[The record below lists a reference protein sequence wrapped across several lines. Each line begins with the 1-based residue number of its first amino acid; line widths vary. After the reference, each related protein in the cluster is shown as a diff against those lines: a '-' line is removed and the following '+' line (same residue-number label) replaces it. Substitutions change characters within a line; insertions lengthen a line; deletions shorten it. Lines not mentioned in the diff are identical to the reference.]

1 MADEPPSA
9 IVVDAS
15 IAIAIARREPAATAA
30 RSLLRVA
37 SGGRLLVPDHFWLE
51 LVNALVRRY
60 SATSEEAVEALRE
73 LDEVGFESV
82 RTDRP
87 LLLAAIDLQQR
98 HGLSAYDAI
107 YLALAEVEGA
117 RLLTLDQRLADA
129 AGARAIRLEGIGPRR
144 LAEERA
150 EYAGEPIDWAR
161 FGPYL
166 ARLRAE
172 AREDLRGGRG

>member
-1 MADEPPSA
+1 MFDDPLSA

-30 RSLLRVA
+30 RSLLRVRA
-37 SGGRLLVPDHFWLE
+37 GGRLLVPDHFWIE
-51 LVNALVRRY
+51 LTNVLVRRY
-60 SATSEEAVEALRE
+60 SATAEETVEALRE

-82 RTDRP
+82 RIDRP
-87 LLLAAIDLQQR
+87 LLLAGIDLQQR

-107 YLALAEVEGA
+107 YLALAEAEDA
-117 RLLTLDQRLADA
+117 QLLTLDARLANA
-129 AGARAIRLEGIGPRR
+129 AGDRAVWLEGMRPPG

-150 EYAGEPIDWAR
+150 VYGGDPIDWAR

-166 ARLRAE
+166 ARLRAD
-172 AREDLRGGRG
+172 ARDKVRDGI